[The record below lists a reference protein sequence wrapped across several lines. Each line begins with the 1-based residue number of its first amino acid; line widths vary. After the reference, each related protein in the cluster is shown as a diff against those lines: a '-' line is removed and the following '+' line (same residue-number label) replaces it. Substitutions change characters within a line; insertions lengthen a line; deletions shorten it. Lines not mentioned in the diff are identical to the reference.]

1 MALTVSARARWNGPS
16 TPALIRGA
24 ALCAAAGVG
33 LSITDYADTAKWLAV
48 IGVISMIVALHRFGR
63 LGPDEPIHFELE
75 APRKKKKKKRTPEA
89 AAEPPAQPAA
99 AEAAA
104 ASDATSDPDDAEQ

>member
-16 TPALIRGA
+16 TPALIRAA

-48 IGVISMIVALHRFGR
+48 IGVIAMIVALHRFGR
-63 LGPDEPIHFELE
+63 LGPDEPIHFQLE
-75 APRKKKKKKRTPEA
+75 APRKKKRKKRTPDA
-89 AAEPPAQPAA
+89 AAEPTAEAAA
-99 AEAAA
+99 AEAAV
-104 ASDATSDPDDAEQ
+104 SSEATNDPDDEQ